1 MSPSH
6 RKITPKKPKRSRLPT
21 EPDTPHAPA
30 SARSDVPNLSASTK
44 RQSVHLPKS
53 EAETLRF
60 YVLAHWTL
68 VTAELPSSLFRTSFP
83 GVSQG
88 WIPGTLSTESLG
100 ETRCRRTSGLPR
112 AGLRLTDA
120 LPAEPPPCLAGRRL
134 PQQAL
139 PFLLGANSRSS
150 GPPVWVEKNTVTEDS
165 SGERW

>member
-88 WIPGTLSTESLG
+88 WIPGTLSTEWAPPWGDQMPQDKWPTSRWSQADG
-100 ETRCRRTSGLPR
+100 RAARRAAT
-112 AGLRLTDA
+112 
-120 LPAEPPPCLAGRRL
+120 
-134 PQQAL
+134 
-139 PFLLGANSRSS
+139 LLGR
-150 GPPVWVEKNTVTEDS
+150 PPSPAAGSPVPPGRELTFVRATCVGREKHRD
-165 SGERW
+165 